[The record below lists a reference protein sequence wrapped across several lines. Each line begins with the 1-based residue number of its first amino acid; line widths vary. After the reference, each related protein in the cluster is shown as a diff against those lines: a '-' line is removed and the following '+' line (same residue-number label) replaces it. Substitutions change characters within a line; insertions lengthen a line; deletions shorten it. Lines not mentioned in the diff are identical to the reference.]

1 MRFLLVDRIIELDS
15 GKRAKGLKNVTLS
28 EDFFTHHFPDQPIM
42 PGAMITECLVQ
53 LADWVVRESSGFER
67 LSLPLSFDRIKF
79 HRLVRPG
86 DQLVLEVELDPDSG
100 DRARVRGKASC
111 DGKAVAAAQFT
122 VALEASEPF
131 QSPANARSVFEMLQP
146 PAERNNAKF

>member
-1 MRFLLVDRIIELDS
+1 MRFLLVDRIIELES

-53 LADWVVRESSGFER
+53 LADWVVRESSDFER
-67 LSLPLSFDRIKF
+67 LSLPLSFERIKF

-86 DQLVLEVELDPDSG
+86 DQLLLEVELEPDG
-100 DRARVRGKASC
+100 GGRAHVRGKATC
-111 DGKAVAAAQFT
+111 EGKAVAAAQFT

-131 QSPANARSVFEMLQP
+131 QTSRNARTVFEMLQP
-146 PAERNNAKF
+146 KPERNNAKF